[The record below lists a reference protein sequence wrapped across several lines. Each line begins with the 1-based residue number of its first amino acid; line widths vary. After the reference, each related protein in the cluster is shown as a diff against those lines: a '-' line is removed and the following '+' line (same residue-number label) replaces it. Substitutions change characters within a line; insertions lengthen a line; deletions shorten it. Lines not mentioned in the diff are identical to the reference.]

1 MIHLFFIRLA
11 EEVERRKVEVTLYY
25 IIVHL
30 KYNRTS
36 SHQKKG
42 PLELAIAARM
52 SVPSSSVATSPLLSS
67 SNDIKLEPSLPTTS
81 SKPDVVV
88 ESVQSS
94 SNTTTVPKQQ
104 ATKSDDSKRPAK
116 KNKVE
121 KYYLE
126 VKWYE
131 YDIDNN
137 KDIHHS
143 LFVDDIPKGTKFSNS
158 QAFLK
163 KYEGEN
169 HEYHLTFCLVDSKSE
184 HRNTL
189 VEIGS
194 YYWNLPI
201 NLMHFHILS
210 QDLAN
215 FCRKLWVAAGKN
227 EDVYCDMSIEFGE
240 SKYSKVEIKKLIGTA
255 TGIKRKSDILYVK
268 DVKLHPNSTVQD
280 AKMLIEMIFK
290 KCTSA
295 SFIVYEVDL
304 KKLGINEM
312 YATIGLQKMKNFDCY
327 IGPTCKF

>member
-104 ATKSDDSKRPAK
+104 ATKSDDSSKRPAK

-169 HEYHLTFCLVDSKSE
+169 HEYHLTFCLVDS
-184 HRNTL
+184 N
-189 VEIGS
+189 
-194 YYWNLPI
+194 
-201 NLMHFHILS
+201 
-210 QDLAN
+210 Q
-215 FCRKLWVAAGKN
+215 
-227 EDVYCDMSIEFGE
+227 SIE
-240 SKYSKVEIKKLIGTA
+240 I
-255 TGIKRKSDILYVK
+255 
-268 DVKLHPNSTVQD
+268 H
-280 AKMLIEMIFK
+280 
-290 KCTSA
+290 
-295 SFIVYEVDL
+295 
-304 KKLGINEM
+304 
-312 YATIGLQKMKNFDCY
+312 
-327 IGPTCKF
+327 